1 MYTFP
6 LYMYVS
12 HQSRHYNTAGNLSIS
27 ATIDL
32 NANHNTCTCTYNVV
46 LVSVYCLLFTIH
58 STPPP
63 QDLCGPLLPSL
74 SPCILRGLQDV
85 DDDVRA
91 VAAGSL
97 LPVADK
103 LHLVLPDKV
112 WNVLNK
118 QIATTLQ
125 AHIEL
130 SVKWQVYCALHC
142 TCSMNYFSLK

>member
-1 MYTFP
+1 M
-6 LYMYVS
+6 
-12 HQSRHYNTAGNLSIS
+12 
-27 ATIDL
+27 
-32 NANHNTCTCTYNVV
+32 
-46 LVSVYCLLFTIH
+46 
-58 STPPP
+58 
-63 QDLCGPLLPSL
+63 
-74 SPCILRGLQDV
+74 

-130 SVKWQVYCALHC
+130 SVKWQVYCALYC
-142 TCSMNYFSLK
+142 ACSMDYFSLK